1 MNMAEGK
8 FEFTHTLALLPKGKK
23 AGNSALGIS
32 WRDERGARGEVVAG
46 ASPGAITVYHPN
58 SEPSR
63 GRLEKRALPPI

>member
-1 MNMAEGK
+1 
-8 FEFTHTLALLPKGKK
+8 
-23 AGNSALGIS
+23 LGIS